1 MRKNIFVKLFAIL
14 CIFVVLAVVLKYQLR
29 DQDDGV
35 ISSSN
40 VASEKNVD
48 MSNGIS
54 NALVDHAD
62 ITIKKVDGM
71 SSDFIRGLDLSE
83 VIAQEK
89 SGVRYFDQ
97 NGMEKD
103 IFRIVSESGINCIKV
118 RVWKD
123 PYDKQHRSYGGGNCD
138 LDNAVTIAK
147 RSSRYGLK
155 LMVMIA
161 YSDFYTSDGL
171 QRVPKSWEKMDFKTK
186 EKAVAA
192 YTTQVLEKIQKAG
205 GLIGL
210 IQIGNETNEQFIGEK
225 SPKQIAKLLKTA
237 SNAADEF
244 TKKHHSKAKIVMDF
258 ANPEDQ
264 NLSEYAELLHE
275 NDVPYDIFATTYY
288 ACWNGTLKNLTRQL
302 KEISEGYDKE
312 VMVAETSYPYTLL
325 DSDGMPNSID
335 NKDVLVKGYAASPQG
350 QGKMI
355 RDVIDAVVKCGNG
368 GVGVVYA
375 DAAWIT
381 VGNDYNTNP
390 AIWEQFGSGWKSQYA
405 ASYDK
410 SIEAVTEGSDVDNE
424 ALFDRR
430 GKVLPTINAFAYA
443 YSGSVKDK

>member
-1 MRKNIFVKLFAIL
+1 
-14 CIFVVLAVVLKYQLR
+14 
-29 DQDDGV
+29 
-35 ISSSN
+35 
-40 VASEKNVD
+40 
-48 MSNGIS
+48 
-54 NALVDHAD
+54 
-62 ITIKKVDGM
+62 
-71 SSDFIRGLDLSE
+71 
-83 VIAQEK
+83 
-89 SGVRYFDQ
+89 
-97 NGMEKD
+97 
-103 IFRIVSESGINCIKV
+103 
-118 RVWKD
+118 
-123 PYDKQHRSYGGGNCD
+123 
-138 LDNAVTIAK
+138 
-147 RSSRYGLK
+147 
-155 LMVMIA
+155 
-161 YSDFYTSDGL
+161 
-171 QRVPKSWEKMDFKTK
+171 MDFKTK

-225 SPKQIAKLLKTA
+225 SPKRIAKLLKTA

-244 TKKHHSKAKIVMDF
+244 TKKYHSKAKIVMDF

-288 ACWNGTLKNLTRQL
+288 PCWNGTLKNLTRQL

>member
-1 MRKNIFVKLFAIL
+1 MRKNIYVKLFAIL
-14 CIFVVLAVVLKYQLR
+14 CIFVVLAVVLKYHLK
-29 DQDDGV
+29 DQEDGA

-40 VASEKNVD
+40 VASEKRVD
-48 MSNGIS
+48 MSNGVR

-62 ITIKKVDGM
+62 ITIQKVEGM

-103 IFRIVSESGINCIKV
+103 IFQIVSESGINCIKV

-123 PYDKQHRSYGGGNCD
+123 PYDEQHRSYGGGNCD
-138 LDNAVTIAK
+138 LANAIAIAK

-155 LMVMIA
+155 LMVMIE
-161 YSDFYTSDGL
+161 YSDFYTSDGV
-171 QRVPKSWEKMDFKTK
+171 QRTPKSWKKMDFKTK

-192 YTTQVLEKIQKAG
+192 YTKQVLEKLQKAG
-205 GLIGL
+205 GLIGM
-210 IQIGNETNEQFIGEK
+210 IQIGNETNDQFIGERSQK
-225 SPKQIAKLLKTA
+225 KIAKLLKTA
-237 SNAADEF
+237 SIAAYEF
-244 TKKHHSKAKIVMDF
+244 IKKHRSDAKIVMDF

-264 NLSEYAELLHE
+264 NLSDYAEMLHKYE
-275 NDVPYDIFATTYY
+275 VPYDIFATTYY
-288 ACWNGTLKNLTRQL
+288 ACWNGSLKNLTRQL
-302 KEISEGYDKE
+302 KEVSEGYDKE

-325 DSDGMPNSID
+325 DSDGMPNSVED
-335 NKDVLVKGYAASPQG
+335 RAVLAKGYPASPQG

-355 RDVIDAVVKCGNG
+355 RDVINAVVKCGKG

-390 AIWEQFGSGWKSQYA
+390 SVWEQYGSGWKSRYA

-424 ALFDRR
+424 ALFDKR
-430 GKVLPTINAFAYA
+430 GKVLPSINAFAYA
-443 YSGSVKDK
+443 YSGSVKDE

>member
-123 PYDKQHRSYGGGNCD
+123 P
-138 LDNAVTIAK
+138 
-147 RSSRYGLK
+147 
-155 LMVMIA
+155 
-161 YSDFYTSDGL
+161 
-171 QRVPKSWEKMDFKTK
+171 
-186 EKAVAA
+186 
-192 YTTQVLEKIQKAG
+192 
-205 GLIGL
+205 
-210 IQIGNETNEQFIGEK
+210 
-225 SPKQIAKLLKTA
+225 
-237 SNAADEF
+237 
-244 TKKHHSKAKIVMDF
+244 
-258 ANPEDQ
+258 
-264 NLSEYAELLHE
+264 
-275 NDVPYDIFATTYY
+275 
-288 ACWNGTLKNLTRQL
+288 
-302 KEISEGYDKE
+302 
-312 VMVAETSYPYTLL
+312 
-325 DSDGMPNSID
+325 
-335 NKDVLVKGYAASPQG
+335 
-350 QGKMI
+350 
-355 RDVIDAVVKCGNG
+355 
-368 GVGVVYA
+368 
-375 DAAWIT
+375 
-381 VGNDYNTNP
+381 
-390 AIWEQFGSGWKSQYA
+390 
-405 ASYDK
+405 
-410 SIEAVTEGSDVDNE
+410 
-424 ALFDRR
+424 
-430 GKVLPTINAFAYA
+430 
-443 YSGSVKDK
+443 